1 MTLNYT
7 FSMIKPDA
15 IERKLAGRILDDIES
30 NGFIIKKMRKI
41 HITLNQAQEFYSSLS
56 QFGFYNELCEYMT
69 SGPIIAFTIEKEN
82 AVLDFR
88 ELIGATNP
96 IEAKYGTIRK
106 KYGISKGSNS
116 IHGSDSDESAIR
128 ESSFFEL

>member
-1 MTLNYT
+1 MALNYT

-56 QFGFYNELCEYMT
+56 QFGF
-69 SGPIIAFTIEKEN
+69 
-82 AVLDFR
+82 
-88 ELIGATNP
+88 
-96 IEAKYGTIRK
+96 
-106 KYGISKGSNS
+106 
-116 IHGSDSDESAIR
+116 
-128 ESSFFEL
+128 

>member
-1 MTLNYT
+1 MALDYT

-15 IERKLAGRILDDIES
+15 MERKLAGRILDDIES
-30 NGFIIKKMRKI
+30 NGFTIKNLRKLN
-41 HITLNQAQEFYSSLS
+41 ITLQQAQDFYSSLS
-56 QFGFYNELCEYMT
+56 HLGFFNELCEYMT
-69 SGPIIAFTIEKEN
+69 SGPIIAFTIQKEN

-96 IEAKYGTIRK
+96 LEAKYGTIRK

-128 ESSFFEL
+128 EAGFFEL